1 MRPYSPAFRVLLLA
15 SATAIPLA
23 AVHAQAPVSPTTQAS
38 TADAIRVLLDQANY
52 WRSKDQPQRADEALG
67 RVLALDPNNP
77 DGLAAQAQAAA
88 ERGNQQVAQG
98 ALAKLRA
105 VRPDDPRIESIQQV
119 LRAGPMDNGAL
130 AEARRLAQAG
140 KPADAVAAYRRAFRG
155 DTPPPSLA
163 AEYYQTLASVEGNWD
178 AAREGLAAQVRTNP
192 QDLRT
197 QLAYAEALTYHEGT
211 RADGVDRL
219 AALSQMP
226 SIRQE
231 ARTAWRQA
239 LLWSSDDDRTQA
251 QLNAYLQAYPTD
263 PDLDAKK
270 TELTRTIPD
279 VGVKSRLSGYQA
291 LEGKQVAEADRDF
304 TAALAF
310 NPNDVDSMA
319 MLALI
324 RKQQGRSAEAQRL
337 IDKAISLAPDRKDEF
352 LTAVGG
358 NGPANGGGDNG
369 ESARQIRRDYAD
381 VAALTKRGEYAAA
394 EAKLRQLMG
403 SKPNAGNY
411 LQLGDIQ
418 ARAGHLAP
426 AEASFRAALRAAPK
440 NKGAMI
446 GLAGVLQRE
455 GKSDEAQ
462 KLFAAAG
469 VRPGSG
475 GQGGQ
480 SSAQVLLDRAKANPD
495 PEARIAQLRA
505 AVAADASS
513 PWIRLE
519 LARALLA
526 QNKPADARQ
535 VMTPVIDAPRPTVDQ
550 LRAGIYYADNA
561 QDYPL
566 VTSLVSRLPINA
578 RTPDMRSVAIQADVA
593 VDLASAKAQGDTASM
608 ERRMIALASK
618 PDPSGARAVA
628 FAQQLLK
635 VGDKAGAREVIR
647 TSLNASRPPSAEQR
661 IAYGGMLIAAGY
673 PGDAKLVTAGLQQ
686 DRLTPLEQ
694 TNLTGVRD
702 NAAVF
707 SSDQLAAKG
716 AAADA
721 YDELAPRLAANPD
734 NPDLNMALAR
744 LYEARRQPAK
754 AVAITEDL
762 LKRNPSSL
770 NVRVAV
776 IGAAL
781 AAGNTSRAAEV
792 AAQTRQDFS
801 DEPQAWMASAQVARA
816 QGRNGVALSN
826 LRTARTLREKQ
837 LDSSSSSDASDVM
850 PDGWLSGRQYAL
862 NVPGDVANDASPMPA
877 QAVAQAQA
885 EPVTREYERY
895 AQYLPPTPL
904 DGSGPA
910 SAGAPADLA
919 GSALLRPSSPGSQLS
934 PASSPLPPPATPVA
948 ASQSVPND
956 TAPSLLPEATSPV
969 LANPF
974 RSSSSPTQDEPDATA
989 GGLLGLRG
997 TTAAKQP
1004 ADPLTQDIDRS
1015 IEQVSSD
1022 VAPRVDTEVL
1032 LRGRS
1037 GDEGLGK
1044 LFDLEAPL
1052 EASFSPAGYGR
1063 LKVQVTPTALF
1074 AGSISA
1080 SNEPIFGSNPLAPSG
1095 TTFVKSKAQ
1104 NAYGSGLDVGYAY
1117 DFVTADIGS
1126 SPLGFREERV
1136 LGGIEFTPRITND
1149 LSLRVTGERRSVTDS
1164 LLSFAGQRDPL
1175 TGQSWGGVTRNRGH
1189 LQLEGSVGAVSYYA
1203 GAGGG
1208 VYEGTDVKSNTEV
1221 EAGAGFSLP
1230 VWTTATQEVRVGTD
1244 LVYFGFDKN
1253 LGNFTIGNGG
1263 YFSPQQFFAAL
1274 FPINYKQQLTPDL
1287 SYAVGGSV
1295 GVQTFRAKS
1304 QLVFPDDPAR
1314 QSALNLL
1321 ATTNTGVTTRFAGFK
1336 DTGVA
1341 GGAHANID
1349 YRLTDNLH
1357 VGAQAGFDRSGNFTE
1372 GTGLVYARYVFND
1385 PL

>member
-15 SATAIPLA
+15 TATVIPLA

-52 WRSKDQPQRADEALG
+52 WRGKDQPQRADEALG
-67 RVLALDPNNP
+67 RVLSLDPNNP

-88 ERGNQQVAQG
+88 ERGNQQVAQA

-130 AEARRLAQAG
+130 SEARRLAQAG
-140 KPADAVAAYRRAFRG
+140 KPADSVAAYRRAFKG

-163 AEYYQTLASVEGNWD
+163 AEYYQTLASVDGNWD
-178 AAREGLAAQVRTNP
+178 TAREGLAAQVRTNP

-197 QLAYAEALTYHEGT
+197 QLVFAQALTYHEGT

-219 AALSQMP
+219 AALSQLP
-226 SIRQE
+226 AIRQQ

-251 QLNAYLQAYPTD
+251 QLDAYLKQYPTD
-263 PDLDAKK
+263 TDLDAKK

-291 LEGKQVAEADRDF
+291 LEGKQLAQADRDF
-304 TAALAF
+304 TAALSF

-337 IDKAISLAPDRKDEF
+337 IDKAISLAPDRKDE
-352 LTAVGG
+352 LLAAVGG
-358 NGPANGGGDNG
+358 NGPTNGGGGDNG
-369 ESARQIRRDYAD
+369 EGARQVRRDYAE
-381 VAALTKRGEYAAA
+381 VAVLTKRGQYAAA

-403 SKPNAGNY
+403 STPNSGNY
-411 LQLGDIQ
+411 LELGDIQ
-418 ARAGHLAP
+418 ARAGQLSA
-426 AEASFRAALRAAPK
+426 AESSFRSALRGAPK

-462 KLFAAAG
+462 RLFAAAG

-475 GQGGQ
+475 GGQAGTQ
-480 SSAQVLLDRAKANPD
+480 SSAQVLLDRARANPD

-505 AVAADASS
+505 AIAADTSS
-513 PWIRLE
+513 PWTRLE

-526 QNKPADARQ
+526 QNRAADARQ
-535 VMTPVIDAPRPTVDQ
+535 VMTPVLDAPRPTADQ

-561 QDYPL
+561 QDWPL
-566 VTSLVSRLPINA
+566 VTSLVGRLPANA
-578 RTPDMRSVAIQADVA
+578 RTPDMRNVAIQAEVA
-593 VDLASAKAQGDTASM
+593 VDVRDARSQGDAASM
-608 ERRMIALASK
+608 ERRMLALASK
-618 PDPSGARAVA
+618 PDPSGARGVA

-635 VGDKAGAREVIR
+635 AGDKAAAREVIR

-673 PGDAKLVTAGLQQ
+673 PSDAKLVTAGLQQ
-686 DRLTPLEQ
+686 DRLSPLER
-694 TNLTGVRD
+694 TNLSGVRD

-707 SSDQLAAKG
+707 SSDQLVGRG
-716 AAADA
+716 AVADA
-721 YDELAPRLAANPD
+721 YDELAPRLAQNPD

-744 LYEARRQPAK
+744 LYESRRQSAK
-754 AVAITEDL
+754 AVQITEDL

-770 NVRVAV
+770 SVRVAV

-781 AAGNTSRAAEV
+781 AAGDTGRAAEL
-792 AAQTRQDFS
+792 AAKTKEEFS

-816 QGRNGVALSN
+816 QGKNGVALSD
-826 LRTARTLREKQ
+826 LRTAKTLREKQ
-837 LDSSSSSDASDVM
+837 LETSSSSDASDVM
-850 PDGWLSGRQYAL
+850 LEGWLPGRKYAL
-862 NVPGDVANDASPMPA
+862 DRPGNVANDASP
-877 QAVAQAQA
+877 VAAASDA

-904 DGSGPA
+904 EDAAPGAAAPSNLEGSRLLAPSGG
-910 SAGAPADLA
+910 STAGRAA
-919 GSALLRPSSPGSQLS
+919 
-934 PASSPLPPPATPVA
+934 LPPPSTPVSA
-948 ASQSVPND
+948 TQ
-956 TAPSLLPEATSPV
+956 SLLPTGSPSAQ
-969 LANPF
+969 ANPF
-974 RSSSSPTQDEPDATA
+974 RSSSSPTQDEPTVTPD
-989 GGLLGLRG
+989 GLQNLRG
-997 TTAAKQP
+997 TATARQP
-1004 ADPLTQDIDRS
+1004 ADPLTADIDRS
-1015 IEQVSSD
+1015 IQQVSED
-1022 VAPRVDTEVL
+1022 VAPRLEGTVL

-1037 GDEGLGK
+1037 GDQGLGK

-1052 EASFSPAGYGR
+1052 EASFSPNGYGR
-1063 LKVQVTPTALF
+1063 LKVQVTPVALF
-1074 AGSISA
+1074 AGQVSA
-1080 SNEPIFGSNPLAPSG
+1080 ANQAIFGSNPLVANT
-1095 TTFVKSKAQ
+1095 TTFAKSKTQ
-1104 NAYGSGLDVGYAY
+1104 NAFGTGLDVGYAY
-1117 DFVTADIGS
+1117 DFVSADIGS
-1126 SPLGFREERV
+1126 SPLGFKEQRL
-1136 LGGIEFTPRITND
+1136 LGGIQFAPRLTND
-1149 LSLRVTGERRSVTDS
+1149 LTLRVVGERRSVTDS
-1164 LLSFAGQRDPL
+1164 LLSYAGQRDPQS
-1175 TGQSWGGVTRNRGH
+1175 GQNWGGVTRNRGH
-1189 LQLEGSVGAVSYYA
+1189 VQLEGAVGTVSYYA

-1230 VWTTATQEVRVGTD
+1230 VWTTPTQEVRVGTD

-1253 LGNFTIGNGG
+1253 LGNFTLGNGG

-1274 FPINYKQQLTPDL
+1274 FPVNYKQQLTPDL
-1287 SYAVGGSV
+1287 SYSVGGSV

-1304 QLVFPDDPAR
+1304 QLVFPNDPQR
-1314 QSALNLL
+1314 QTALEQL
-1321 ATTNTGVTTRFAGFK
+1321 ATTNTGVATRNAGFN

-1341 GGAHANID
+1341 GGAHADID
-1349 YRLTDNLH
+1349 YRLTQNLH
-1357 VGAQAGFDRSGNFTE
+1357 VGARAGFDRSGNFTE